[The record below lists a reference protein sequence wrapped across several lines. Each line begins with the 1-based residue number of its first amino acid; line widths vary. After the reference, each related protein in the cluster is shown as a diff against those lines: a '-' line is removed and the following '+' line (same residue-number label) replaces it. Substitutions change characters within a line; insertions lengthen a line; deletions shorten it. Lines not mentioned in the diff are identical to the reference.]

1 MRLRHSLAAAAGAL
15 LIIVSVPNSASAA
28 TGEFR
33 YRGPLLG
40 SHSLDNPSSQ
50 ECINIP
56 EATNLLPAQSP
67 QNFTLSNA
75 TIFLDFDCDGDTF
88 STLSPGQ
95 TGGLLVKFR
104 SVVFS

>member
-1 MRLRHSLAAAAGAL
+1 MRLRPVLAVAAGAL
-15 LIIVSVPNSASAA
+15 LITMSVPNSASAA
-28 TGEFR
+28 TGEFQ

-40 SHSLDNPSSQ
+40 SHTLIDPPDQ
-50 ECINIP
+50 ECINIG

-67 QNFTLSNA
+67 RNLTTSTA

-88 STLSPGQ
+88 TVLNPGQ
-95 TGGLLVKFR
+95 SGGILVKFR

>member
-1 MRLRHSLAAAAGAL
+1 MRLRPVLAAAAGAL
-15 LIIVSVPNSASAA
+15 LITVSVPNSASAA

-40 SHSLDNPSSQ
+40 SHTLLDPSSR

-56 EATNLLPAQSP
+56 QATNLLPAQSP
-67 QNFTLSNA
+67 QNFTTSTA

-88 STLSPGQ
+88 TVLNPGQ
-95 TGGLLVKFR
+95 SGGILVKFR

>member
-1 MRLRHSLAAAAGAL
+1 MRLRHSLAAAVGAL
-15 LIIVSVPNSASAA
+15 LITVSVPNSASAA
-28 TGEFR
+28 TGEFL

-40 SHSLDNPSSQ
+40 SHSLDDPNSG
-50 ECINIP
+50 ECVNIP

-67 QNFTLSNA
+67 RNFTTSTA

-88 STLSPGQ
+88 TVLSPGQ